1 MKLKD
6 ILNESKYSGKTIKDI
21 KTNPKKNKITITFDG
36 GGKLILM
43 SKMGTDKT
51 GHDKAEIYIWG

>member
-1 MKLKD
+1 MIK
-6 ILNESKYSGKTIKDI
+6 EGEYSGKTIKDI
-21 KTNPKKNKITITFDG
+21 KTSPKNNKITITFDG

>member
-1 MKLKD
+1 MFFICIIYFI
-6 ILNESKYSGKTIKDI
+6 ILFSYRKN
-21 KTNPKKNKITITFDG
+21 NKITITFDG

-51 GHDKAEIYIWG
+51 GHNKAEIYIW

>member
-1 MKLKD
+1 MIK
-6 ILNESKYSGKTIKDI
+6 EGEYSGKTIKDI
-21 KTNPKKNKITITFDG
+21 KTNPKNNKITITFDG

-51 GHDKAEIYIWG
+51 GHNKAEIYIW

>member
-1 MKLKD
+1 MTKLGN
-6 ILNESKYSGKTIKDI
+6 LVVG
-21 KTNPKKNKITITFDG
+21 KKNKITITFDG

-51 GHDKAEIYIWG
+51 GHNKAEIYIW